1 MTHALFM
8 AQQAANERL
17 AAVEDEVFLEDNRHE
32 PTPPLIQDS
41 LAPPDAE
48 RPLGGARLRY
58 RRNRSSQIIKGS
70 VHSPLDS
77 PLLSVEQ
84 NRRVSEIIGNHV
96 NRLSLVGSLEN
107 ARLSVLDEH
116 RLSVLQ
122 TDQLLRHWTDQSD
135 PLASSHEDVQ
145 AVTQDLDRQ
154 SEDDEPSSNSVA
166 LTLENTD
173 NDGQTNHLSS
183 ENSSV
188 TPLPGKLGRTPTTAE
203 QRKSPI
209 GEPPPVETPK
219 SRRVGPEDPCYK
231 VVPAVLKKY
240 NIRADWRQYSL
251 YVVYGDQE
259 RLVGLEEKP
268 LALIKQL
275 DKEGRKPT
283 FKLRK
288 VLSPIPPTR
297 V

>member
-1 MTHALFM
+1 MTRTLFM

-41 LAPPDAE
+41 LALPDAE
-48 RPLGGARLRY
+48 SPLGGTRLRH
-58 RRNRSSQIIKGS
+58 RRNRSSQIINGS
-70 VHSPLDS
+70 VHSRLDS

-96 NRLSLVGSLEN
+96 NRLSLVGSLES

-135 PLASSHEDVQ
+135 PLASSDEDVQ
-145 AVTQDLDRQ
+145 AVTQGLDQQ
-154 SEDDEPSSNSVA
+154 SENDEPSSNSVA
-166 LTLENTD
+166 PTLENTD

-183 ENSSV
+183 ENSSM
-188 TPLPGKLGRTPTTAE
+188 T
-203 QRKSPI
+203 
-209 GEPPPVETPK
+209 
-219 SRRVGPEDPCYK
+219 RVGWEDPCYK
-231 VVPAVLKKY
+231 VLPAALRKY
-240 NIRADWRQYSL
+240 DVKQDWRQYSL
-251 YVVYGDQE
+251 YIVYGDYE
-259 RLVGLEEKP
+259 RVVGLEEKP
-268 LALIKQL
+268 LALFKEL
-275 DKEGRKPT
+275 EKEGKKPM
-283 FKLRK
+283 FMLRK
-288 VLSPIPPTR
+288 LSPISPTW